1 MSQFHCTWNLFHVP
15 RNPNKALKSQ
25 QGGAGNAGKKG
36 HQMFLHIFRDR
47 NLTQGRA
54 KLQWPHLR
62 ACHQSPCQWKWFLTQ
77 SCCER
82 KEDPSILDGKGW
94 SSVSWKPCWTANHAH
109 SSEKLLQTLQC
120 CPSHVHDRACCK
132 YQPDRRK
139 MIKPNPKPALIWNAL
154 ETEAK
159 HQSHSAFGAPGIRYA
174 TCPQTVWDVMDRLTW
189 NWAAMTCVHK
199 RTSEIPSRSLFC
211 SVLAAQAE
219 LMSNTSAF
227 VYQVRIPTKTG
238 RSLWQ
243 LFRKHPGIT
252 TICITAATNMSN
264 PSLDSPSSHRCDVH
278 ELLALLLD
286 HTITLW
292 IHGISGK
299 IPNCHSSPGHWGE
312 KSCPETSPPL
322 HMTLGGRHIW
332 DVWTYLMF
340 HCFSYNNQ
348 YCLVIHWICFLNF
361 NPKCNAVIGTGHK
374 AANKASSCLGATLA
388 TKSSSQNRH
397 TRRDGNRPQKW
408 P

>member
-1 MSQFHCTWNLFHVP
+1 MKLGCNDLRSQTNIRDP
-15 RNPNKALKSQ
+15 KSFP
-25 QGGAGNAGKKG
+25 
-36 HQMFLHIFRDR
+36 FLQCF
-47 NLTQGRA
+47 GRA
-54 KLQWPHLR
+54 GR
-62 ACHQSPCQWKWFLTQ
+62 AHVKYLSFCL
-77 SCCER
+77 
-82 KEDPSILDGKGW
+82 PSQ
-94 SSVSWKPCWTANHAH
+94 N
-109 SSEKLLQTLQC
+109 
-120 CPSHVHDRACCK
+120 
-132 YQPDRRK
+132 
-139 MIKPNPKPALIWNAL
+139 
-154 ETEAK
+154 
-159 HQSHSAFGAPGIRYA
+159 
-174 TCPQTVWDVMDRLTW
+174 
-189 NWAAMTCVHK
+189 
-199 RTSEIPSRSLFC
+199 
-211 SVLAAQAE
+211 
-219 LMSNTSAF
+219 SN
-227 VYQVRIPTKTG
+227 KTG

-374 AANKASSCLGATLA
+374 AANKASSCEAWAQLWQPNLQVRIDTLVEMATVHKNGLRVTLA
-388 TKSSSQNRH
+388 QLHAAEVDRAFWCEARHVQAPIWNTPCKTLPLFNPARHDVLFEKVSIQELQSIIKQHPGSFFWCGRKQLCTVCKTIVQLLSLDHWDLPSTSENTLCLIIYTNPNSQPQTQDSTIQARFISLFL
-397 TRRDGNRPQKW
+397 RP
-408 P
+408 